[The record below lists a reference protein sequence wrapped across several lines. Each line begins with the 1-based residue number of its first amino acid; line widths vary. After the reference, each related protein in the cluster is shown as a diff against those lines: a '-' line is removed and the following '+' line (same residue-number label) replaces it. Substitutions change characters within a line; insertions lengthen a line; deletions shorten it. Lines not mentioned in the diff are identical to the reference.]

1 VRPDEL
7 ERQLR
12 ERLDALGPAPRA
24 ELLHVL
30 MLPTST
36 ATTCSPINHGT
47 KRGETRGDAAPEEQ
61 GQQAMRA
68 ILLIPAA
75 VAVIIVVV
83 CLVVYFLYGRGD
95 EEDDDGLEILRVL
108 SDLLSSWW

>member
-1 VRPDEL
+1 
-7 ERQLR
+7 
-12 ERLDALGPAPRA
+12 
-24 ELLHVL
+24 
-30 MLPTST
+30 MLPDFNRHSLL
-36 ATTCSPINHGT
+36 ADKPRK

-83 CLVVYFLYGRGD
+83 SLVVYLLYGRGD
-95 EEDDDGLEILRVL
+95 EDDDARGILNVL
-108 SDLLSSWW
+108 SDLLDPWWW

>member
-7 ERQLR
+7 ERRLQ
-12 ERLDALGPAPRA
+12 ERLDALPPAARA

-36 ATTCSPINHGT
+36 ATTCSPINHG
-47 KRGETRGDAAPEEQ
+47 RSQGRPRGDAAHEEQ
-61 GQQAMRA
+61 RQQAMSA

-75 VAVIIVVV
+75 VAVILVVV
-83 CLVVYFLYGRGD
+83 CLVVYLLYGRGD
-95 EEDDDGLEILRVL
+95 EDDDGLGILRVL

>member
-1 VRPDEL
+1 MRPDEL
-7 ERQLR
+7 ERRLR

-30 MLPTST
+30 MLPDFKRHNRL
-36 ATTCSPINHGT
+36 ADRPRK
-47 KRGETRGDAAPEEQ
+47 KRGETRGETRGDTAPEEQ

-75 VAVIIVVV
+75 VAV
-83 CLVVYFLYGRGD
+83 LLAVVYFAAERDDEDADDRG
-95 EEDDDGLEILRVL
+95 ILGVL
-108 SDLLSSWW
+108 IDLLSWW